1 MLQASVKVQDGS
13 KPDIMSKGIQEL
25 LALKEMLKGCV
36 KLEIGERLAL
46 DTRVR

>member
-1 MLQASVKVQDGS
+1 MTKAVN
-13 KPDIMSKGIQEL
+13 EL

-36 KLEIGERLAL
+36 ELEVGERLAL